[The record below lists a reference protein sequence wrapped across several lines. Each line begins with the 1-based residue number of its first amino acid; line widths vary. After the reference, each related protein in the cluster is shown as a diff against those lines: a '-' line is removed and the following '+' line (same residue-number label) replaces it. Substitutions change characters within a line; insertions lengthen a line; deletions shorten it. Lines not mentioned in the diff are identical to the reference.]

1 MTPNKLGF
9 RNYSKRKEPAIF
21 KQDNRQKNLR
31 TLKDNKTH
39 IDKYF
44 LKNLNL
50 QKLKE
55 NIKKNSEIRKKVIN
69 FLKKDPFGIEEVKKL
84 DPKIRKKLE
93 KILGIKF

>member
-1 MTPNKLGF
+1 MIPNKHGSI
-9 RNYSKRKEPAIF
+9 NYTKRKEPAIF
-21 KQDNRQKNLR
+21 KPNNRHKNLR
-31 TLKDNKTH
+31 ILKDNETH

-44 LKNLNL
+44 LKNLNIP
-50 QKLKE
+50 KLKE
-55 NIKKNSEIRKKVIN
+55 KIKQNSEIRKKVIN